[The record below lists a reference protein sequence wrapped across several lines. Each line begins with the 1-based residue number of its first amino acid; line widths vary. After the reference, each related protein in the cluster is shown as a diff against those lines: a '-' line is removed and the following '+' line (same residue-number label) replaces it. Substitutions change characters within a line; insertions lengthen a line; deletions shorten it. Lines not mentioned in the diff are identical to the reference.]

1 MASGSARG
9 ACLLDGQGLE
19 VAPLVPA
26 LRTYDWGSRTFLAEL
41 QGRPVPSPTV
51 EAELWFGAHPS
62 APAALQRAAGPVGLD
77 IAIAADPAGELGVD
91 VLGRFGP
98 RLPFLVKL
106 LAIERPLS
114 VQLHPSA
121 EDALAGFEAE
131 EQRGVPRDAAARSF
145 PDPWGK
151 HEVLIA
157 LSPIRARA
165 GLRAPDDVRAVLGA
179 LAPSVLDLVL
189 APEGARREARP
200 ELLRPLARVLGADAG
215 TRRDA
220 LAALVD
226 GARSVLEA
234 GPATVGAG
242 VLEEARTVLRL
253 TQERPGD
260 VGILVSVLLDDVALE
275 PGEALMVPTGALH
288 SYQHGLGLEI
298 MVASDCVVRFGLTG
312 KHVHSEEGLA
322 FVRPAA
328 RPQRLAR
335 SAVEDGWS
343 VLPSTRDE
351 FWTAATVLDGDARP
365 WPSSAPRLGPGVI
378 VCEEGAVEVVAGT
391 DRVEVRAGNAAFVSA
406 RAREVTMRG
415 QGSVRTVCV
424 GTSGGRP

>member
-1 MASGSARG
+1 VASGSARG
-9 ACLLDGQGLE
+9 ARLLQGQGLE

-62 APAALQRAAGPVGLD
+62 APAAVERAAGAVGLD
-77 IAIAADPAGELGVD
+77 VAIAGDPAGELGADVVD
-91 VLGRFGP
+91 RFGP

-106 LAIERPLS
+106 LAMERPLS

-121 EDALAGFEAE
+121 EDALIGFEDE
-131 EQRGVPRDAAARSF
+131 EQRGVPRDAAVRSF

-157 LSPIRARA
+157 LGPTRARA
-165 GLRAPDDVRAVLGA
+165 GLRAPGEVRAVLGA

-189 APEGARREARP
+189 APEGVGRDGRQD
-200 ELLRPLARVLGADAG
+200 LLGPLASVLGADEG

-220 LAALVD
+220 LVALVD

-234 GPATVGAG
+234 GPATVDAG
-242 VLEEARTVLRL
+242 VLDEATTVLRL
-253 TQERPGD
+253 AHERPGD
-260 VGILVSVLLDDVALE
+260 VGILVAVLLDEVALE
-275 PGEALMVPTGALH
+275 PGDALVVPTGALH

-312 KHVHSEEGLA
+312 KHVHAEEALA

-328 RPQRLAR
+328 RPQHLVR

-343 VLPSTRDE
+343 VLPCEREE
-351 FWTAATVLDGDARP
+351 FWSAATVLDDAAQP
-365 WPSSAPRLGPGVI
+365 WPSAAPRLGPAVI
-378 VCEEGAVEVVAGT
+378 VCEDGTVEVVAGA
-391 DRVEVRAGNAAFVSA
+391 DRVEVGAGNAAFVSA
-406 RAREVTMRG
+406 RARKVTL
-415 QGSVRTVCV
+415 QGEGAVRIVCV
-424 GTSGGRP
+424 GASGGRP